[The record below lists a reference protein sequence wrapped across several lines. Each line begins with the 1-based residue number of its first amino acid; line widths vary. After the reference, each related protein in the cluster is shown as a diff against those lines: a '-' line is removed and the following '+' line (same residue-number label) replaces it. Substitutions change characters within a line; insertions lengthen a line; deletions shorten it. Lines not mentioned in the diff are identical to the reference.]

1 MRNDKLFTFC
11 NLYILL
17 WLIYSLQSFV
27 FGGKGTIFSSIIIFS
42 LIGISAYH
50 FVYALSNYEM
60 PKYMKGLTV
69 LVIMFTIYG
78 IILILSGKTIRF
90 MSSGAVANKVSY
102 LKSILISLLP
112 VFSFYVFTRKGLLTK
127 EVLLKWTPIFFIVAG
142 MRYFQ
147 YRQEV
152 LARSAEEVE
161 EITNNLGYVFLSLI
175 PLLAFWSHKR
185 FVQYFW
191 LALSMLFIILGM
203 KRGAIL
209 IGAVSFVLFLHQS
222 LKSASQKQKIWTF
235 FLGFV
240 LIIGAIFMVS
250 YMLQNSAY
258 FNERLEYTLE
268 GNSSGR
274 DRLYGTF
281 WRHFINESNPFLFL
295 FGNGALGTLTISF
308 NYAHN
313 DWLEIAINQGLLGIL
328 VYVYYWMM
336 FYKTWKKSAFDSE
349 IYLATGLVLL
359 IFFMKT
365 LFSMSY
371 NDMDVY
377 VTLSLGYCMGMI
389 SENENMVDTESEDE
403 NMVDTEYPLGLEQ
416 STDFNENT

>member
-1 MRNDKLFTFC
+1 
-11 NLYILL
+11 
-17 WLIYSLQSFV
+17 
-27 FGGKGTIFSSIIIFS
+27 
-42 LIGISAYH
+42 
-50 FVYALSNYEM
+50 
-60 PKYMKGLTV
+60 MKGLTV

-78 IILILSGKTIRF
+78 LVLMLSGKTIRF
-90 MSSGAVANKVSY
+90 MRSGAVVKKFNY
-102 LKSILISLLP
+102 LKLILISLLP

-127 EVLLKWTPIFFIVAG
+127 ELLLKWTPIFFIVAG

-147 YRQEV
+147 YQRES
-152 LARSAEEVE
+152 LLSSDIE
-161 EITNNLGYVFLSLI
+161 EITNNMGYVFLSLI

-185 FVQYFW
+185 FVQFFG

-203 KRGAIL
+203 KRGAII

-222 LKSASQKQKIWTF
+222 LKSASRKQKIWTF

-274 DRLYGTF
+274 DRLYSVF

-295 FGNGALGTLTISF
+295 FGNGALATLTISF
-308 NYAHN
+308 NAAHN

-371 NDMDVY
+371 NDMTVY
-377 VTLSLGYCMGMI
+377 DTLCLGYCMGMI
-389 SENENMVDTESEDE
+389 SEHDRQMMTESSITD
-403 NMVDTEYPLGLEQ
+403 GLEPLNDGSQ
-416 STDFNENT
+416 P

>member
-1 MRNDKLFTFC
+1 MHKSKLFNSC
-11 NLYILL
+11 NLYIFL
-17 WLIYSLQSFV
+17 WLIYSVQSFV

-50 FVYALSNYEM
+50 FVYALSNYKM

-78 IILILSGKTIRF
+78 LVLMLSGKTIRF
-90 MSSGAVANKVSY
+90 MGSGAVVKKFNY
-102 LKSILISLLP
+102 LKLILISLLP

-127 EVLLKWTPIFFIVAG
+127 ELLLKWTPIFFIVAG
-142 MRYFQ
+142 LRFFQ
-147 YRQEV
+147 YQRET
-152 LARSAEEVE
+152 LLSSDVE
-161 EITNNLGYVFLSLI
+161 EITNNMGYVFLSLI

-185 FVQYFW
+185 FVQFFG

-209 IGAVSFVLFLHQS
+209 IGTLSFVLFLHHS
-222 LKSASQKQKIWTF
+222 LKSATRKQKFWTF
-235 FLGFV
+235 FLSFV
-240 LIIGAIFMVS
+240 LIIGAIFLVT

-274 DRLYGTF
+274 DRLYSIF
-281 WRHFINESNPFLFL
+281 WQHFINESNPSLFL
-295 FGNGALGTLTISF
+295 FGNGALATLTIAS
-308 NYAHN
+308 NAAHN

-336 FYKTWKKSAFDSE
+336 FYKTWKKSKFDSE
-349 IYLATGLVLL
+349 IYLATGLILL
-359 IFFMKT
+359 VFFMKT

-371 NDMDVY
+371 NDMTVY
-377 VTLSLGYCMGMI
+377 DTLCLGYCIGMI
-389 SENENMVDTESEDE
+389 SEYERQPIIE
-403 NMVDTEYPLGLEQ
+403 LK
-416 STDFNENT
+416 DFTYA

>member
-1 MRNDKLFTFC
+1 MHKSKLFNSC
-11 NLYILL
+11 NLYIFL
-17 WLIYSLQSFV
+17 WLIYSVQSFV
-27 FGGKGTIFSSIIIFS
+27 FGGKGTSFSSIIIFS

-50 FVYALSNYEM
+50 FVYAPSNYKM

-78 IILILSGKTIRF
+78 VILILSGKTIRF
-90 MSSGAVANKVSY
+90 MGSRAVVNKVSY
-102 LKSILISLLP
+102 LKLILISLLP

-127 EVLLKWTPIFFIVAG
+127 EVLLKWTPVFFIVAG

-147 YRQEV
+147 YQRES
-152 LARSAEEVE
+152 LLSSDVE
-161 EITNNLGYVFLSLI
+161 EITNNMGYVFLSLI

-185 FVQYFW
+185 FVQYFG

-203 KRGAIL
+203 KRGAII

-222 LKSASQKQKIWTF
+222 LKSASRKQKIWTF

-274 DRLYGTF
+274 DQLYRTF

-295 FGNGALGTLTISF
+295 FGNGALATLTISF
-308 NYAHN
+308 NAAHN

-336 FYKTWKKSAFDSE
+336 FYKTWKKSKFDSE
-349 IYLATGLVLL
+349 IYLATGLILL
-359 IFFMKT
+359 VFFMKT

-371 NDMDVY
+371 NDMTVY
-377 VTLSLGYCMGMI
+377 DTLCLGYCMGMI
-389 SENENMVDTESEDE
+389 SEHDRQMMTESSITD
-403 NMVDTEYPLGLEQ
+403 GLEPLNDGPQ
-416 STDFNENT
+416 P

>member
-1 MRNDKLFTFC
+1 MHKSKLFNSC
-11 NLYILL
+11 NLYIFL
-17 WLIYSLQSFV
+17 WLIYSVQSFV

-42 LIGISAYH
+42 LMGISAYH
-50 FVYALSNYEM
+50 FVYALFNYKM

-78 IILILSGKTIRF
+78 VILILSGKTIRF
-90 MSSGAVANKVSY
+90 MGSGAVVNKVSY

-127 EVLLKWTPIFFIVAG
+127 EVLLKWTPVFFIIAS
-142 MRYFQ
+142 MQFFQ
-147 YRQEV
+147 YQQEA
-152 LARSAEEVE
+152 LMKSAEEVE
-161 EITNNLGYVFLSLI
+161 EITNNIGYAFLSLI

-185 FVQYFW
+185 FVQYFG
-191 LALSMLFIILGM
+191 LALSMMFIILGM

-222 LKSASQKQKIWTF
+222 LKSASRKQKIWTF
-235 FLGFV
+235 FLSIV
-240 LIIGAIFMVS
+240 LIIGAIFMFS
-250 YMLQNSAY
+250 YMLQNSTY

-268 GNSSGR
+268 GYSSGR

-313 DWLEIAINQGLLGIL
+313 DWLEIVINQGFLGIL
-328 VYVYYWMM
+328 VYVYYWIM

-389 SENENMVDTESEDE
+389 SEYDRQMMTESAITDAFE
-403 NMVDTEYPLGLEQ
+403 PLCDDHQ
-416 STDFNENT
+416 P